1 MTDANA
7 PRPRRVAAPTGRE
20 AFRRQVRAG
29 FRRSLGLTTLGTV
42 IPGAGLTQTRSKRL
56 GWVILTLSLL
66 TGVAVAFIVLRDGV
80 TNAALS
86 LVARPSLLQGVAVG
100 FVAIGIL
107 WCGSIILTAI
117 QTRPTRLDRART
129 RTLAAFTTVLVFLVA
144 GSTFKVAE
152 YTLITT
158 DTVNQVFGTTASGD
172 QSSGDG
178 VQVATEGDDPWANQ
192 ARVNILLLG
201 SDAGA
206 DRTGIRTDSMIVASI
221 DTKTG
226 RTALISMPRNL
237 LNAPLAAKSPLRA
250 RYPSG
255 HFGQPDSTCAQ
266 NSNGATGQC
275 MLTNLYVEAEGYA
288 KDHPGAYPPGAVPGR
303 QEIRGTVQEILGLQI
318 NQMVIVDLYG
328 FQQLIDAMG
337 GLDVNVKLS
346 ANGTKLTI
354 GGQHDASGRI
364 FGVKGYFQPGP
375 QHLDGYHALWYA
387 RTRAADDDTHRQ
399 MRQRCVV
406 QAIVQQ
412 VNPASMVSRYPE
424 IAKILKQRIYTDIRA
439 SDLPAFVELVQRVQR
454 SKITSVALTSTQGVY
469 SGNPDY
475 SLIRKL
481 VKKAIAPPP
490 PAATPST
497 TPATPKPGST
507 KTKTPSTPS
516 PTTTPY
522 EQC

>member
-1 MTDANA
+1 MTDATA
-7 PRPRRVAAPTGRE
+7 PRPRRDDAPSGRE
-20 AFRRQVRAG
+20 TLRRQLKAG
-29 FRRSLGLTTLGTV
+29 FRRSLGLTALGTV
-42 IPGAGLTQTRSKRL
+42 IPGAGLTQTRSRRL
-56 GWVILTLSLL
+56 GWAVLALFLL
-66 TGVAVAFIVLRDGV
+66 TGVVIAYVVLRDGI

-100 FVAIGIL
+100 FVVIGIL
-107 WCGSIILTAI
+107 WCGSIILTAV
-117 QTRPTRLDRART
+117 QSRPTRLDRTRT
-129 RTLAAFTTVLVFLVA
+129 RTLAALTTVLVFLVA

-152 YTLITT
+152 YTFITT
-158 DTVNQVFGTTASGD
+158 DTVNQVFGSTASGGGPAG
-172 QSSGDG
+172 SG
-178 VQVATEGDDPWANQ
+178 VNVTTEGDDPWANQ

-237 LNAPLAAKSPLRA
+237 LYAPLAPNSPLRA

-255 HFGQPDSTCAQ
+255 HFGEPESTCSQ
-266 NSNGATGQC
+266 NSPGVTGQC
-275 MLTNLYVEAEGYA
+275 MLTNLYVEAEAYA
-288 KDHPGAYPPGAVPGR
+288 KAHPGAYPAGSVPGR
-303 QEIRGTVQEILGLQI
+303 QEIRGAVQEILGLQM

-346 ANGTKLTI
+346 GNGTKLTV

-364 FGVKGYFQPGP
+364 FGVKGYFEPGR

-424 IAKILKQRIYTDIRA
+424 IAKILKQRIYTDIQAR
-439 SDLPAFVELVQRVQR
+439 SLPAFVQLVERVQKA
-454 SKITSVALTSTQGVY
+454 KITSVALTSTQGVY

-475 SLIRKL
+475 ALVRQL
-481 VKKAIAPPP
+481 VKKAIAPPK

-497 TPATPKPGST
+497 STPKPSST
-507 KTKTPSTPS
+507 KTRTPSTPS